1 MPFAGYKDFAD
12 CVAKNQ
18 DKEDPQAHCAMLQKK
33 AEGGMPDEEKMPAER
48 SVRWVDRDQGIIA
61 GIIVPY
67 TGPIKG
73 DKDLYGTRFSKDTD
87 LSLDW
92 FPDGGRPGL
101 YSHGFDEELETE
113 VIGRETRNWDD
124 KKGRWL
130 EAQIDK
136 AHRYAGEIME
146 LVDQGM
152 LALSSGAVDHLV
164 KINRSTRDV
173 ERWPWVEWSLVPN
186 PGNPEALVYHVRS
199 ADAVLH
205 APEVAVRI
213 VEDLDALVPQE
224 SAEDW
229 AAVLADAQS
238 ATVSTASIE
247 TIELEVPDATDSVI
261 SLVRS
266 LQPSA
271 LHTLALEMGAVCPEP
286 PASEDVQPEPTV
298 TITSSAEAMRTM
310 SDEDLAALRD
320 SLTQRAVE
328 RARQLTT

>member
-1 MPFAGYKDFAD
+1 MPETPESA
-12 CVAKNQ
+12 
-18 DKEDPQAHCAMLQKK
+18 
-33 AEGGMPDEEKMPAER
+33 
-48 SVRWVDRDQGIIA
+48 VRWVDRDQGIIA
-61 GIIVPY
+61 GLIVPY

-113 VIGRETRNWDD
+113 AIGRETRNWED

-186 PGNPEALVYHVRS
+186 PGNPEALIYHVRS
-199 ADAVLH
+199 ADAVMH
-205 APEVAVRI
+205 APQVAVRI
-213 VEDLDALVPQE
+213 VADLDALVPTA
-224 SAEDW
+224 AEY
-229 AAVLADAQS
+229 
-238 ATVSTASIE
+238 
-247 TIELEVPDATDSVI
+247 
-261 SLVRS
+261 
-266 LQPSA
+266 
-271 LHTLALEMGAVCPEP
+271 
-286 PASEDVQPEPTV
+286 
-298 TITSSAEAMRTM
+298 
-310 SDEDLAALRD
+310 
-320 SLTQRAVE
+320 
-328 RARQLTT
+328 